1 LRPTWPRRTSASF
14 ERTPTARSRRRCSV
28 PISSTWRWL
37 TAPTRGCPRAA
48 GRCCRSWPDGVTAA
62 DFAPALAAGVTRA
75 AILEA
80 LNVGYLFNIITRL
93 ADAFEFHVGPPAAF
107 ASAAKRL
114 LGHGYK

>member
-1 LRPTWPRRTSASF
+1 MLGSDLVDVALADGADPRLSA
-14 ERTPTARSRRRCSV
+14 
-28 PISSTWRWL
+28 
-37 TAPTRGCPRAA
+37 GCRALLPLLA
-48 GRCCRSWPDGVTAA
+48 KVSLDPDGVTAA

>member
-1 LRPTWPRRTSASF
+1 MLGSDLVDVALADGADPRLSA
-14 ERTPTARSRRRCSV
+14 
-28 PISSTWRWL
+28 
-37 TAPTRGCPRAA
+37 GCRALLPLLA
-48 GRCCRSWPDGVTAA
+48 KVSLDPDGVTAD

>member
-1 LRPTWPRRTSASF
+1 MLGSDLVDVALADGADPWLSA
-14 ERTPTARSRRRCSV
+14 
-28 PISSTWRWL
+28 
-37 TAPTRGCPRAA
+37 GCRAVLPLLA
-48 GRCCRSWPDGVTAA
+48 KVSLDPDGVTAA
-62 DFAPALAAGVTRA
+62 DFALALAAGVTRA

>member
-1 LRPTWPRRTSASF
+1 VLGSDLVDVALADGADPRLSA
-14 ERTPTARSRRRCSV
+14 
-28 PISSTWRWL
+28 
-37 TAPTRGCPRAA
+37 GCRAVLPLLA
-48 GRCCRSWPDGVTAA
+48 KVSLDPDGRHRGRLRARRWR
-62 DFAPALAAGVTRA
+62 PASPRA

>member
-1 LRPTWPRRTSASF
+1 VLGSDLVDVALADGADPRLSA
-14 ERTPTARSRRRCSV
+14 
-28 PISSTWRWL
+28 
-37 TAPTRGCPRAA
+37 GCRAVLPLLA
-48 GRCCRSWPDGVTAA
+48 KVSLDPDGVTAA

>member
-1 LRPTWPRRTSASF
+1 MLGSDLVDVALADGADPRLSA
-14 ERTPTARSRRRCSV
+14 
-28 PISSTWRWL
+28 
-37 TAPTRGCPRAA
+37 GCRAVLPLLA
-48 GRCCRSWPDGVTAA
+48 KVSLDPDGVTAA